1 MSSVVIDIVQ
11 LDGLVIVVGIF
22 FLAGAI
28 KGIVGLGL
36 PTVSLVLLTLEFDLK
51 SAMAMIII
59 PSLITNI
66 WQGFVGGALLLLS
79 RRFWLMF
86 VLTFISTGLAVKLLH
101 VVETHVLSAF
111 LGLVTL
117 IICALWVNH
126 TEDSRSTT

>member
-36 PTVSLVLLTLEFDLK
+36 PTVSLVLLTLVFDLK

-66 WQGFVGGALLLLS
+66 WQGFVGGALLLTGS
-79 RRFWLMF
+79 A
-86 VLTFISTGLAVKLLH
+86 VLVDVRIDLY
-101 VVETHVLSAF
+101 
-111 LGLVTL
+111 
-117 IICALWVNH
+117 
-126 TEDSRSTT
+126 